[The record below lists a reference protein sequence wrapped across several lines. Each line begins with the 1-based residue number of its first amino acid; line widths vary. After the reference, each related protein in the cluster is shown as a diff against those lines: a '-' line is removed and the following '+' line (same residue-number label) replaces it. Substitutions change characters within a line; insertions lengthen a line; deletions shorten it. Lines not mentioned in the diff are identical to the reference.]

1 MSTAGSGAPR
11 IVVTVAVADRQT
23 DPANAAAKN
32 DLYAASV
39 TRHGGEA
46 IVLDATSDE
55 TTRAA
60 AFATMDGLLISGGAD
75 LHPDR
80 YGQPS
85 RGSTSPTR
93 SRSAWLHSGQ

>member
-1 MSTAGSGAPR
+1 MSTASAGAPR

-55 TTRAA
+55 ATRTA

-85 RGSTSPTR
+85 RGSTTIEARPGCAR
-93 SRSAWLHSGQ
+93 A